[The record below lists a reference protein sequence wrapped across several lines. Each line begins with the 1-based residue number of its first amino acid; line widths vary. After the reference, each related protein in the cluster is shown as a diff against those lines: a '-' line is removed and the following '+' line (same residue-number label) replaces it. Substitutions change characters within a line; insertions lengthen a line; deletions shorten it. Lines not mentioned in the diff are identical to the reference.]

1 MPLWLD
7 LLRTPM
13 AAPETST
20 LRRMRRTWQ
29 GLCLTLT
36 AAVLFVGFLSRVAGH
51 TGQCMVAALLIGTV
65 AYTVLYLG
73 RKHRTDQAFLEE
85 LGRQP

>member
-29 GLCLTLT
+29 GLCLAL
-36 AAVLFVGFLSRVAGH
+36 AVAVFFVGFLSRVAGRAA
-51 TGQCMVAALLIGTV
+51 QCVVAALLIGTA
-65 AYTVLYLG
+65 AYTLLYLG
-73 RKHRTDQAFLEE
+73 RKHRADQAFLEE

>member
-1 MPLWLD
+1 MPLWFD

-13 AAPETST
+13 AAPETPT

-29 GLCLTLT
+29 GLCLALS
-36 AAVLFVGFLSRVAGH
+36 AAVLFVGFLSQAAGRA
-51 TGQCMVAALLIGTV
+51 GACLVAALLVGTA
-65 AYTVLYLG
+65 AYTALYLG
-73 RKHRTDQAFLEE
+73 RKHRADSAFLEE

>member
-13 AAPETST
+13 AAPETPA

-29 GLCLTLT
+29 GLCLSVALVVAFFTQIHT
-36 AAVLFVGFLSRVAGH
+36 AIGRGAPCF
-51 TGQCMVAALLIGTV
+51 VAALLVGTCL
-65 AYTVLYLG
+65 YTWLYVR
-73 RKHRTDQAFLEE
+73 RKNAADSAFLERAGE
-85 LGRQP
+85 PG